1 MWFSLEIQKYKPAYI
16 IGLKSVKKKKT
27 GKKVGDS
34 DMLHCRGSVH
44 TRRPRTELTAINT
57 LLKNHLQ
64 IIKSESDKGEKERRS
79 QPALRDAYEGGTH
92 KVSGFY
98 FCYVFA
104 CLVFVRGDNNKKQ
117 WLSIV
122 ESYYYALIY
131 PDSPASLFP
140 RLSDSSLWSCSWL
153 CVCVFVCVGWCV
165 YKNAL

>member
-1 MWFSLEIQKYKPAYI
+1 
-16 IGLKSVKKKKT
+16 
-27 GKKVGDS
+27 
-34 DMLHCRGSVH
+34 MLHCRGSVH
-44 TRRPRTELTAINT
+44 TRCPRTELTAINT

-140 RLSDSSLWSCSWL
+140 RLSDSSLWSCS
-153 CVCVFVCVGWCV
+153 
-165 YKNAL
+165 